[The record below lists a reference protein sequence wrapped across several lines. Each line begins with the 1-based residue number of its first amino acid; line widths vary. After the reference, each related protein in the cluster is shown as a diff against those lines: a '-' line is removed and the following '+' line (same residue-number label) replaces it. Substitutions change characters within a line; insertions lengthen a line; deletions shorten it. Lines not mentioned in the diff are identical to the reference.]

1 MKKGYIYASLS
12 ILATSLF
19 LYLILRKKEY
29 KSILNTVDKDSVILP
44 AFTSNTKSNYDGLI
58 VSTPTSKLLFD
69 TPTDKIAYNL
79 LIVFGGVSY
88 ATPSWMYNQVNS
100 SVLLSNLIFFA
111 PYTMKY
117 SDVEIKIKKFLKEK
131 EYKIISK
138 SVVGF
143 SAGALNIQEVYS
155 PDFKFFGLIDPSTRS
170 NYTTKKYGKNTFM
183 IYNEGNWGGF
193 PTIKSLLPIL
203 SNKINSDGGQSLRV
217 TGMKHEDIPK
227 FFFTAFTNQIN

>member
-12 ILATSLF
+12 ILTTSLF
-19 LYLILRKKEY
+19 LYLIFRNKNY
-29 KSILNTVDKDSVILP
+29 QSILTTIDKNTVSVPDS
-44 AFTSNTKSNYDGLI
+44 TSHAKSNYDGLI
-58 VSTPTSKLLFD
+58 VSTPNNKKAF
-69 TPTDKIAYNL
+69 NL
-79 LIVFGGVSY
+79 LVVFGGISY
-88 ATPSWMYNQVNS
+88 ANPSWMYNQLS
-100 SVLLSNLIFFA
+100 SKVLLNNLIFIA
-111 PYTMKY
+111 PNTMKY
-117 SDVEIKIKKFLKEK
+117 SDVEIKIKKYLSEK
-131 EYKIISK
+131 GYQLTSK

-203 SNKINSDGGQSLRV
+203 SNKINADGGQSLRV